1 MTGMAGLSSAVAR
14 TLRCPR
20 CSSPLAAEANRVACT
35 GSDAHETEIED
46 DTLVLARP
54 DPGKYDPVYASRYAA
69 LWAFGYATLH
79 SGLDEGLYR
88 TVSSFVAEALAS
100 CPTERPLIVDAGC
113 GVGRVTGDCGRLAP
127 HADILAL
134 DASPP
139 MLAFARRVVLGTEP
153 IDVELPQ
160 YGFPRLTIPP
170 YRLTTPVF
178 ARADVEHLPVA
189 DASVDL
195 ILSVNIVDRL
205 PRGPEL
211 AFAECH
217 RVLRPGGTLIFT
229 DPLNWTE
236 PWLWERYPDSPSVLR
251 LMTEAGFDI
260 RTSFD
265 ELRYYEILD
274 ARGSTDRFRTVAA
287 KAVKE

>member
-1 MTGMAGLSSAVAR
+1 MERLSSALAR
-14 TLRCPR
+14 VLRCPG
-20 CSSPLAAEANRVACT
+20 CSSPLAAEENRVLCT
-35 GSDAHETEIED
+35 GSEAHEIEVEE

-79 SGLDEGLYR
+79 NGLDEGLYR
-88 TVSSFVAEALAS
+88 TVSSFVAEALAA
-100 CPTERPLIVDAGC
+100 CTTEQPLIVDAGC

-139 MLAFARRVVLGTEP
+139 MLAFARRVVLGTDP
-153 IDVELPQ
+153 IEVELPK

-170 YRLTTPVF
+170 YGLITPVF
-178 ARADVEHLPVA
+178 ARADVEHLSLA

-217 RVLRPGGTLIFT
+217 RVLKPGGTLIFT
-229 DPLNWTE
+229 DPFNWTE
-236 PWLWERYPDSPSVLR
+236 PWLWEQYPDSASILR
-251 LMTEAGFDI
+251 LLEQTGF
-260 RTSFD
+260 TLETWFD
-265 ELRYYEILD
+265 NLYYREILD
-274 ARGSTDRFRTVAA
+274 ARGSIDEFRTLIVRAR
-287 KAVKE
+287 KP

>member
-1 MTGMAGLSSAVAR
+1 MARLSSAVAR
-14 TLRCPR
+14 ALRCPR
-20 CSSPLAAEANRVACT
+20 CNSPLAAEETRVHCT
-35 GSDAHETEIED
+35 GSEAHEIEVEE
-46 DTLVLARP
+46 DTLILARP
-54 DPGKYDPVYASRYAA
+54 DPGKYDPLFASRYAA
-69 LWAFGYATLH
+69 LWAFGYVTLN

-88 TVSSFVAEALAS
+88 TVSSFVAEALAA

-153 IDVELPQ
+153 IEVELPT
-160 YGFPRLTIPP
+160 YGFPHLTIPP
-170 YRLTTPVF
+170 YGLTTPIF
-178 ARADVEHLPVA
+178 ARADVEHLPLA

-211 AFAECH
+211 ALSECH
-217 RVLRPGGTLIFT
+217 RVLKPGGTLIFT

-236 PWLWERYPDSPSVLR
+236 PWLWEKYADSASILR
-251 LMTEAGFDI
+251 LIEQTGF
-260 RTSFD
+260 TLETWFD
-265 ELRYYEILD
+265 NLYYREILD
-274 ARGSTDRFRTVAA
+274 ARGSIDEFRTLV
-287 KAVKE
+287 VKVTR